1 MQPDLPQ
8 VYTITST
15 KPGPT
20 VAILGGVHGDEYEGV
35 IAALW
40 LAKFLQSNLVGGN
53 VRISAPAHPAAWS
66 ATLRESPID
75 GKNLARVFPGS
86 ANGSATQIVADE
98 ITERVI
104 RGADLLI
111 DLHSAGTNFEMP
123 FLCGYHGGTGKISD
137 ESQRFADIF
146 GADFTWQHSGQP
158 LPGRSLSVAFDLKI
172 PSIYTEGRGGKSVR
186 HSDLQGYIDGVQ
198 RVLHELGMV
207 TSAPISRVASCQVIG
222 EGNTD
227 AGITA
232 QIAGYIVTRA
242 ECGQRVSRQEIIADI
257 IDVNGDLL
265 SQIDAPHDGFIMM
278 RRRDARIEVGD
289 NLFIFAMKDVRS

>member
-1 MQPDLPQ
+1 MQPELPE
-8 VYTITST
+8 VYTIAST

-35 IAALW
+35 IAARW
-40 LAKFLQSNLVGGN
+40 LAKFLKNNLVSGN
-53 VRISAPAHPAAWS
+53 VKISAPAHPAAWK

-75 GKNLARVFPGS
+75 GKNLARIFPGL
-86 ANGSATQIVADE
+86 ANGSATQKVAHE

-137 ESQRFADIF
+137 ESQRFADTF
-146 GADFTWQHSGQP
+146 CADFTWQHFGQP
-158 LPGRSLSVAFDLKI
+158 LPGRSLSTAFDLNI
-172 PSIYTEGRGGKSVR
+172 PAIYTEGRGGRSIQYD
-186 HSDLQGYIDGVQ
+186 DLQGYIDGVR
-198 RVLHELGMV
+198 RVLRELQMV
-207 TSAPISRVASCQVIG
+207 TSAPISQVASCRVIG

-227 AGITA
+227 AGVTA
-232 QIAGYIVTRA
+232 KIAGYIVTRA
-242 ECGQRVSRQEIIADI
+242 KCGQPVLRQEIIADI
-257 IDVNGDLL
+257 VDVYGEVL
-265 SQIDAPHDGFIMM
+265 SQIHAPHDGFIMM

-289 NLFIFAMKDVRS
+289 SLFIFAKKDVRS